1 MRSAYGMTDP
11 FATDPASDDP
21 FALLGLPARPDV
33 TDDDVRSAWRRIAAA
48 THPDRED
55 GGDPARFGA
64 AAAAY
69 AMLRTGYGR
78 GEALADLGL
87 AGAADRRAQH
97 ARRRGRRPGAAV
109 GRGRHRARGGS
120 PADAKHAA
128 RPLATP
134 SAPWWQPAGGVGQ
147 PGAPG
152 HDAEPSRAGRAGWFS
167 RWRPTR
173 SRSGRR
179 PARPSGGLALPVA
192 GAAGVGVLVLVISGW
207 SPGLV
212 GVLAGVLTWLL
223 TMAGRAYARRRS
235 Q

>member
-1 MRSAYGMTDP
+1 MHSAHGMTDP
-11 FATDPASDDP
+11 FATGPASDDP
-21 FALLGLPARPDV
+21 FALLGLQARPDV
-33 TDDDVRSAWRRIAAA
+33 ADDDVRSAWRRIAAA

-87 AGAADRRAQH
+87 TGSAGRRAQH
-97 ARRRGRRPGAAV
+97 AHQGGQRPGAA
-109 GRGRHRARGGS
+109 GSRGRHRARGAT
-120 PADAKHAA
+120 PADAGG
-128 RPLATP
+128 
-134 SAPWWQPAGGVGQ
+134 PAG
-147 PGAPG
+147 
-152 HDAEPSRAGRAGWFS
+152 
-167 RWRPTR
+167 WRSVRR
-173 SRSGRR
+173 S
-179 PARPSGGLALPVA
+179 ALPSGGLALPVA
-192 GAAGVGVLVLVISGW
+192 GAAGVCVVVLVISGW

-223 TMAGRAYARRRS
+223 TVAGRACARRRS